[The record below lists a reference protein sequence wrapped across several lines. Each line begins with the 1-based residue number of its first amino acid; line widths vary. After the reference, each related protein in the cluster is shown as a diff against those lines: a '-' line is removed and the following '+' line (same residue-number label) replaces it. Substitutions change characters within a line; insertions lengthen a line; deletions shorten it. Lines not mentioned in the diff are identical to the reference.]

1 MTVKASRTKADSEP
15 LDDSLDLDREVAERV
30 LRAEADALTLLA
42 RSLDSALPRAI
53 NLMIAARGRV
63 VVTGI
68 GKSGHIGRKVA
79 ATLASTGTPSFFV
92 HANEASHGDLGM
104 VALGDVLLA
113 LSNSGKNSE
122 LADIVGYARRFG
134 IPLISITSNAGSP
147 LAEQSDVV
155 LLLPKAE
162 EACSIVAAPTTS
174 STMMLA
180 LGDALAIAL
189 LERRGFSPDEF
200 RDLHP
205 GGALGRR
212 LVKVSDVMHA
222 GDEIPLAGPDIP
234 TSEAVLVMTAKAF
247 GCVGIVDGAGKLLGI
262 VTDGDL
268 RRHMDSGLLERP
280 VGEIMTANPR
290 TIRPG
295 ALAAEALRL
304 MNTADKPFTSLF
316 VAENGRP
323 VGIVHMHDCLRAGV
337 V

>member
-1 MTVKASRTKADSEP
+1 
-15 LDDSLDLDREVAERV
+15 
-30 LRAEADALTLLA
+30 
-42 RSLDSALPRAI
+42 
-53 NLMIAARGRV
+53 
-63 VVTGI
+63 
-68 GKSGHIGRKVA
+68 
-79 ATLASTGTPSFFV
+79 
-92 HANEASHGDLGM
+92 
-104 VALGDVLLA
+104 
-113 LSNSGKNSE
+113 
-122 LADIVGYARRFG
+122 
-134 IPLISITSNAGSP
+134 
-147 LAEQSDVV
+147 
-155 LLLPKAE
+155 
-162 EACSIVAAPTTS
+162 
-174 STMMLA
+174 MLA

-205 GGALGRR
+205 GGSLGRR
-212 LVKVSDVMHA
+212 LVKVSDIMHG

-247 GCVGIVDGAGKLLGI
+247 GCVGIVDQAGKLLGI